1 MTKRS
6 ANDPKPT
13 SAEKY
18 FSMNKGADIPWKRL
32 SAEAA
37 AIVGSILLAFWID
50 AWWDDQ
56 SDARQERALLGALLQ
71 DFETAK
77 DEFGK
82 TRAGH
87 NKVFSSMEKI
97 LYWAEAGSVEEDE
110 QAEVDVVLS
119 NVFYRNT
126 FDPPMG
132 AVDTILASGRLD
144 LLSNTTLV
152 TELTRWKSLVEDL
165 NEREAAA
172 ANHFYQTVYPYLSTK
187 LNLQDLDKDI
197 PYPGGAPWP
206 QQPANAYLLV
216 SDRDFHNAIY
226 VHWVLYWNVQTRLPT
241 IADALDRI
249 AGLTALELS
258 GG

>member
-1 MTKRS
+1 
-6 ANDPKPT
+6 
-13 SAEKY
+13 
-18 FSMNKGADIPWKRL
+18 MNKRTSISWKRL

-56 SDARQERALLGALLQ
+56 SDAKQERALLGALLQ
-71 DFETAK
+71 DFETAR
-77 DEFGK
+77 DEFG
-82 TRAGH
+82 TTSAGH
-87 NKVFSSMEKI
+87 NKVFGSMEKI
-97 LYWAEAGSVEEDE
+97 LYWAESGSVREDE

-119 NVFYRNT
+119 NVFWTPT

-152 TELTRWKSLVEDL
+152 TEVTRWKSLVEDL

-172 ANHFYQTVYPYLSTK
+172 ANHFYQTVYPYLSAN
-187 LNLQDLDKDI
+187 LNIQDLDKDI
-197 PYPGGAPWP
+197 PYPGGVPWP

-216 SDRDFHNAIY
+216 PNRDFHNAIY
-226 VHWVLYWNVQTRLPT
+226 VHWVLYWNVQTRLPK

-249 AGLTALELS
+249 AELTALELS
-258 GG
+258 DG